1 MWSEG
6 DNYDLALS
14 FQEKAGC
21 DEIWEKI
28 CQVTENHSLSLISV
42 AGVVFKTCSSNL
54 STIRLFSC
62 NPTLLQVNLLCLMIN
77 KSMGIRSSYEIIKMS
92 LALANA
98 VLSLSAS
105 ATTYVCNFFCLL
117 ISIRQ
122 IQGKDPSVTITQDIP
137 EDDDSEERF
146 EEVLDSTGPI
156 ELPACELSK
165 LDEIAELFNS
175 VLPSPIRRE
184 KLALAIEQDNY
195 IRKLL
200 DLFHICEDLENLEG
214 LHHLYDIFKSLFFM
228 NKQSLL
234 EIMLADDLV
243 FDVVGCLEY
252 DPSKPTA
259 QRHRLF
265 LKESANFKEII
276 PITNSDIINKIHQTY
291 RVQYIYDA
299 ILPQPSVFDDN
310 MLSAMN
316 SFILFNRI
324 EIATHLQVRN
334 VSH

>member
-28 CQVTENHSLSLISV
+28 CQVSFSGLLVYETSFVKKIS
-42 AGVVFKTCSSNL
+42 GLHPQLYC
-54 STIRLFSC
+54 LFL
-62 NPTLLQVNLLCLMIN
+62 NNRTLLVSKRPICLVFN
-77 KSMGIRSSYEIIKMS
+77 KSIIYPQTLTKSLMSAEPQRRS
-92 LALANA
+92 
-98 VLSLSAS
+98 
-105 ATTYVCNFFCLL
+105 YVSVSFTVVNFVFLL
-117 ISIRQ
+117 LTFFNIRQ

-156 ELPACELSK
+156 ELPPCELSK
-165 LDEIAELFNS
+165 LEEIAELFNS

-200 DLFHICEDLENLEG
+200 DLFHICEDLENLDG

-228 NKQSLL
+228 NKPSLL
-234 EIMLADDLV
+234 EIMLADDFV

-252 DPSKPTA
+252 DPSKATP
-259 QRHRLF
+259 QRHRVF
-265 LKESANFKEII
+265 LKESANFREII
-276 PITNSDIINKIHQTY
+276 PITNPDLINKIHQTY

-299 ILPQPSVFDDN
+299 ILPPPSIFEDN
-310 MLSAMN
+310 MLASVN

-324 EIATHLQVRN
+324 EIVTHLQV
-334 VSH
+334 SFTAS